1 MVVPDANAL
10 PPVEAE
16 YQSMVYPAPGL
27 FTEIVTDPVP
37 HLEAPV
43 APVGAAGSG
52 SIVAVTA
59 VLVAEIQVVAA
70 ILL

>member
-1 MVVPDANAL
+1 
-10 PPVEAE
+10 
-16 YQSMVYPAPGL
+16 MVYPAPGL
-27 FTEIVTDPVP
+27 FTEMVTVPAP